1 MNLSA
6 SWNPWHGCTKIS
18 AGCKYC
24 YVYRQD
30 EMYGADVISSEVRKT
45 GNFNLPVKRKRDKR
59 YKIEPGTLVYT
70 CFTSDFFV
78 DGADEWRREA
88 WAMMRERE
96 DLDFF
101 IFTKRIDR
109 FKVGLPD
116 DWGDGY
122 KNVIIGC
129 TVENQAMA
137 DYRLPIFKELPIQH
151 RVVIGAPLLEALTL
165 SPYLD
170 NTIIEEVAV
179 SGESGNDA
187 RVCDYEWI
195 LDIRRQCIEKDVPF
209 CFHQTGAKLLK
220 DGKLY
225 RIKRYY
231 QISQA
236 WKAGINYR
244 IGKDGRPL
252 SPRPL
257 VN

>member
-1 MNLSA
+1 MSE

-30 EMYGADVISSEVRKT
+30 AMYGSDVSSSEVRKT
-45 GNFNLPVKRKRDKR
+45 ANFNLPIKRKRDKN
-59 YKIEPGTLVYT
+59 YKIEQGELVYT

-78 DGADEWRREA
+78 DDADEWRVEA
-88 WAMMRERE
+88 WAMIRERS

-109 FKVGLPD
+109 FLVSLPD
-116 DWGDGY
+116 DWEDGY

-137 DYRLPIFKELPIQH
+137 DYRLPIFKSLPIQH
-151 RVVIGAPLLEALTL
+151 KIIIAAPLLENLDITT
-165 SPYLD
+165 YLD
-170 NTIIEEVAV
+170 NTIEEVAV

-187 RVCDYEWI
+187 RICNYQWI
-195 LDIRRQCIEKDVPF
+195 LDIREQCIEKDVPF

-231 QISQA
+231 QIAQA
-236 WKAGINYR
+236 HKAGINYR
-244 IGKDGRPL
+244 IGRDYKTKIIEQQ
-252 SPRPL
+252 
-257 VN
+257 